1 MFILLEF
8 KGKEAISYID
18 GSMKQYF
25 SSRLRNFRISMSTLA
40 IFGLIAMVL
49 GSVSSIYIMRF
60 AISPVIGSA
69 NAQTVASI
77 INSVLIQL
85 LNSLYSF
92 LANALTEW
100 ENHRTDT
107 EVTYLLLLILPS
119 FSFNI
124 TYSILYDLIY
134 IV

>member
-1 MFILLEF
+1 
-8 KGKEAISYID
+8 
-18 GSMKQYF
+18 MKQYF
-25 SSRLRNFRISMSTLA
+25 SSRLRNIRISLSTLA
-40 IFGLIAMVL
+40 IGGLIALVL

-60 AISPVIGSA
+60 AISPVIGNA

-107 EVTYLLLLILPS
+107 EVINRNYINLFS
-119 FSFNI
+119 FSNHI
-124 TYSILYDLIY
+124 IYSILFY
-134 IV
+134 IKYSLKIV